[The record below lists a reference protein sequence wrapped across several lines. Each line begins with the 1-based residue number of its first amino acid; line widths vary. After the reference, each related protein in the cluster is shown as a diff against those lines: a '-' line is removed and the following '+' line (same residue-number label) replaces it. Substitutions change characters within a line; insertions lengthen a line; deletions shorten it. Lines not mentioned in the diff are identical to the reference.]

1 MVSCLLIDNN
11 ALVRGRICGLLD
23 QLGVVSHQLSDMEA
37 AIRFCHVNKPD
48 VVMLDASALPQANE
62 FLRLVQHQNR
72 NTGRPVVIHYACE
85 TSMAQ
90 MGDSILNGASE
101 FMMVPFDLDLLRFKL
116 TQSGVLLAAAA

>member
-1 MVSCLLIDNN
+1 MSKKITILGSTGSIGKNTIEVIKNDRDKFEIV
-11 ALVRGRICGLLD
+11 ALTAR
-23 QLGVVSHQLSDMEA
+23 SDLKTLA
-37 AIRFCHVNKPD
+37 A
-48 VVMLDASALPQANE
+48 QANE